1 MLPKQNL
8 KTRRGSFRG
17 DHRSL
22 YILAPSLTVSLS
34 LSLSISTVLCSCR
47 TTLIRPSFQ
56 ITKNP
61 PTRRPPKPTRHLS
74 LSLYLSISLARC
86 QTLGSLPVRRPI
98 GHVREALPQRRP
110 LLRLRL
116 RLRRRRRRQPALLP
130 RPRLP
135 ELRRH
140 LRTALAS
147 PSAPPPP
154 PPGILTLSSPGAEDS
169 GQERIGNFLERCCYC
184 QKTIRESDEVFMY
197 GHLRAF
203 CTADCREKQVAMDKL
218 REKRPVESKNVRG
231 GHTVG

>member
-1 MLPKQNL
+1 MSVKRSRNAA
-8 KTRRGSFRG
+8 RSSGSG
-17 DHRSL
+17 SGV
-22 YILAPSLTVSLS
+22 AGVAN
-34 LSLSISTVLCSCR
+34 
-47 TTLIRPSFQ
+47 RPS
-56 ITKNP
+56 
-61 PTRRPPKPTRHLS
+61 S
-74 LSLYLSISLARC
+74 
-86 QTLGSLPVRRPI
+86 PVPDS
-98 GHVREALPQRRP
+98 
-110 LLRLRL
+110 
-116 RLRRRRRRQPALLP
+116 
-130 RPRLP
+130 P

-154 PPGILTLSSPGAEDS
+154 PAGILTLSSPGAEDS

-184 QKTIRESDEVFMY
+184 QKRIGESDEVFMY